1 MFVTFLYFQV
11 LVLTHLDADTTYL
24 IQVAAFTVKGDGAAS
39 IPRLAKTYL
48 KLPDP
53 PHIFGSIRHSS
64 VVLIRWRTEDN
75 GVLSYKLRYGKSLKR
90 LRGRQMEELKMKEIT
105 FLSNNSHAFEG
116 LGKSD
121 DSWLCTK
128 RCEVEIGAAAGKS
141 RQWQFEHSKTA
152 CNSDVVIK
160 GP

>member
-1 MFVTFLYFQV
+1 MFVTFISFQV

-53 PHIFGSIRHSS
+53 PHILGSIRES
-64 VVLIRWRTEDN
+64 VVLIRWLTVGE

-90 LRGRQMEELKMKEIT
+90 LRGRQMEKLKMKEIT
-105 FLSNNSHAFEG
+105 FQSNNSHAFEG

-128 RCEVEIGAAAGKS
+128 RCEVEIGATAGKS